1 MALKLAL
8 KPKTV
13 TTAALSPVAEDVAVK
28 AASEYREL
36 ALESD
41 EIEAKMKVARATL
54 LDIVVPRRDASLLK
68 GSAETTVKI
77 PTKDG
82 NRVLV
87 LFVEKYKAL
96 SDENID
102 PLKESF
108 GKDYSLFVEESETVA
123 LRKDVDLVELE
134 KAVGAKAMALLAPY
148 LTVTKGVTP
157 RKGAFENIAS
167 LYKKGETELAQDL
180 TTFVDATIYSPTV
193 RAK

>member
-13 TTAALSPVAEDVAVK
+13 TTITAPVAEDIAVK
-28 AASEYREL
+28 AATEYREL
-36 ALESD
+36 ALEKD
-41 EIEAKMKVARATL
+41 EVEAKMGIARATL
-54 LDIVVPRRDASLLK
+54 LDIVTPRRDAMLVAGK
-68 GSAETTVKI
+68 ADTTVKI

-87 LFVEKYKAL
+87 LFTEKYKAL

-108 GKDYSLFVEESETVA
+108 GNDYSLFVEETETVA
-123 LRKDVDLVELE
+123 LRKDIDLAQLE
-134 KAVGAKAMALLAPY
+134 AALGGKGMALLAPY
-148 LTVTKGVTP
+148 LTVTKGVVP
-157 RKGAFENIAS
+157 RKGAFENIAA